1 MIVIRTFKDGVLSD
15 ISIWKIAGALNNA
28 IEKEAVQRVQINLI
42 VNNGIKKKR
51 QVIRESNQQSF
62 YFVATAENDVQQVI
76 KDILLEK
83 EIVGLTKSLTE
94 REIDVLKELHLVKN
108 TKEAASNLHIS
119 SRTFA
124 NHRFNITKK
133 LAIPAAEAADFLFDC
148 SNAELFAAM
157 IED

>member
-15 ISIWKIAGALNNA
+15 ISIWKVAGALNNA
-28 IEKEAVQRVQINLI
+28 IEKEAVQRIQINLI

-51 QVIRESNQQSF
+51 QVTKESDQESF
-62 YFVATAENDVQQVI
+62 YFVATVENDAQQ
-76 KDILLEK
+76 DIRDVLLEK

-94 REIDVLKELHLVKN
+94 REVDVLKELHLVKN

>member
-76 KDILLEK
+76 RDVLLEK

-94 REIDVLKELHLVKN
+94 REVDVLKELHLVKN

>member
-1 MIVIRTFKDGVLSD
+1 VIVIRTFKDGVLSD

-133 LAIPAAEAADFLFDC
+133 LAIPATEAADFLFDC

>member
-51 QVIRESNQQSF
+51 QVVRKSNQQSF

-76 KDILLEK
+76 RDVLLEK

-94 REIDVLKELHLVKN
+94 REVDVLKELHLVKN